1 MTTLEANATHNRQ
14 IYIWL
19 LFCAGMI
26 FCMIV
31 LGGVTRLTH
40 SGLSMVEWKPLMG
53 VIPPL
58 SAQDWQDN
66 FQKYQLFPEYQKVNK
81 GMSIEEY
88 KYIFMYEYLHRI
100 LGRIIGI
107 IFLIPFL
114 FFYFTRRIQ
123 EKLTPKLLAIFALG
137 GFQGLLGWYMVKSG
151 LINNPSVSQYRL
163 TAHLGNSVVIYSYI
177 LWVAFGLMGERR
189 ASFIR
194 SVSDIGRLLR
204 VSAYTITALLFLMIL
219 SGGFVAGTRAGLA
232 YSTFP
237 LMGETFI
244 PSGLYSMM
252 PFWLAAFEDVTTI
265 QFNHR
270 ILAYILFVIVCSFS
284 INALY
289 RLKSIELRAGVACMV
304 VLLIA
309 QICLGIAT
317 ILMHVPVVFA
327 AAHQATAVALL
338 TASLFLSR
346 SFCDI
351 KKMLQTTG

>member
-1 MTTLEANATHNRQ
+1 MTTLKANATHSRQ
-14 IYIWL
+14 VYIWL

-53 VIPPL
+53 IIPPL
-58 SAQDWQDN
+58 SDQDWQDS

-100 LGRIIGI
+100 LG
-107 IFLIPFL
+107 
-114 FFYFTRRIQ
+114 
-123 EKLTPKLLAIFALG
+123 

-163 TAHLGNSVVIYSYI
+163 TAHLGNAVVIYSYI
-177 LWVAFGLMGERR
+177 LWVAFGLMGERK

-194 SVSDIGRLLR
+194 SVSDIGKLLR

-237 LMGETFI
+237 LMGETFV

-270 ILAYILFVIVCSFS
+270 ILAYVLFVIVCSFS

-289 RLKSIELRAGVACMV
+289 RLKSIELRAGVVCMA

-351 KKMLQTTG
+351 KKILQTTG